1 MNQSLNNHRLSING
15 IRLSTKRMFRV
26 TAFLLFVA
34 AVLQSCNFLERQPW
48 DSVDTTNGF
57 QTAADA
63 EAAVNACY
71 QPLQWAKLYN
81 MRIWTLDIIAGESV
95 VGAGG
100 GEDGIE
106 TVDLA
111 NFIAN
116 ADNFAAL
123 DLWRG
128 PSPGILRC
136 NFVLKNVPGM
146 QIDNALKNRMLG
158 EAHFLRAHYYFIL
171 VRLFGG
177 VPMPTEP
184 LTSESNLKMPRASV
198 DEIYSL
204 ITDDLQQ
211 AIAMLPA
218 RSTYGASDIGR
229 ASREAA
235 MAELARV
242 YLTYLPD
249 RARYEEVVRLCQD
262 IGAMGY
268 RLAADYADNF
278 DPAKQNGVESIFE
291 VQYYGKTNND
301 FWSNEN
307 QCSWISTFQGP
318 RNSNMAA
325 GCYGWNQPTAE
336 FVSQYEP
343 GDVRKDKTVFYAGCP
358 TFDGMT
364 YSSSYSTTG
373 YNVRKF
379 LLTKAQSPDYNTS
392 NQNWVVTRYADVLL
406 MQAEALNELGRTA
419 EAEAPLYQVRKRAGL
434 TSRLA
439 IENLSQEQMREM
451 IIHERRIELAFEG
464 HRWFDLIRY
473 KDNYALNF
481 LHSIGKS
488 AASQKHLLF
497 PIPSQEIEA
506 NELLTQNPGY

>member
-1 MNQSLNNHRLSING
+1 MKTNISFSALRGFAAKRSYRL
-15 IRLSTKRMFRV
+15 
-26 TAFLLFVA
+26 FLAGLIA
-34 AVLQSCNFLERQPW
+34 SAVCSCNFLDRQPW

-136 NFVLKNVPGM
+136 NFVLKNVPNM
-146 QIDNALKNRMLG
+146 QIETDLKNRMLG
-158 EAHFLRAHYYFIL
+158 EAYFLRAHYYFIL

-184 LTSESNLKMPRASV
+184 LTSDSELKMPRASV
-198 DEIYSL
+198 DSIYEL
-204 ITDDLQQ
+204 IIGDLNE
-211 AIAMLPA
+211 AITRLPQ
-218 RSTYGASDIGR
+218 RSTYGEKHVGR
-229 ASREAA
+229 ASKEAA

-242 YLTYLPD
+242 HLTYTHN
-249 RARYEEVVRLCQD
+249 YTEVVRLCQEITD
-262 IGAMGY
+262 MGY
-268 RLAADYADNF
+268 QLAPDYADNF
-278 DPAKQNGVESIFE
+278 NPAKQNGVESIFE
-291 VQYYGKTNND
+291 VQYYGKTNYN

-307 QCSWISTFQGP
+307 QASWISTFQGP
-318 RNSNMAA
+318 RNSGMAA

-336 FVSQYEP
+336 FVSQYEA
-343 GDVRKDKTVFYAGCP
+343 GDLRKDKTIFYAGCP
-358 TFDGMT
+358 TFDGYT

-379 LLTKAQSPDYNTS
+379 LLTKIQSPDYNTS

-406 MQAEALNELGRTA
+406 MEAEALNELGRTT
-419 EAEAPLYQVRKRAGL
+419 EAEEPLYQVRKRAGL
-434 TSRLA
+434 TSRAQVEGLT
-439 IENLSQEQMREM
+439 QEQMREK

-473 KDNYALNF
+473 KDNYALRF
-481 LHSIGKS
+481 LHSIGKTS
-488 AASQKHLLF
+488 ATTKHMLF
-497 PIPSQEIEA
+497 PIPLQEIEA
-506 NELLTQNPGY
+506 NDLLTQNPGY

>member
-15 IRLSTKRMFRV
+15 IRLSTKRMGRV
-26 TAFLLFVA
+26 TALLLFVA
-34 AVLQSCNFLERQPW
+34 AGLQSCNFLERQPW

-218 RSTYGASDIGR
+218 RSTYDAHKGD
-229 ASREAA
+229 
-235 MAELARV
+235 
-242 YLTYLPD
+242 PD
-249 RARYEEVVRLCQD
+249 NKWV
-262 IGAMGY
+262 I
-268 RLAADYADNF
+268 
-278 DPAKQNGVESIFE
+278 P
-291 VQYYGKTNND
+291 
-301 FWSNEN
+301 
-307 QCSWISTFQGP
+307 
-318 RNSNMAA
+318 AA
-325 GCYGWNQPTAE
+325 GNWSIRIDIQN
-336 FVSQYEP
+336 
-343 GDVRKDKTVFYAGCP
+343 
-358 TFDGMT
+358 
-364 YSSSYSTTG
+364 TTISF
-373 YNVRKF
+373 KQ
-379 LLTKAQSPDYNTS
+379 L
-392 NQNWVVTRYADVLL
+392 
-406 MQAEALNELGRTA
+406 
-419 EAEAPLYQVRKRAGL
+419 
-434 TSRLA
+434 
-439 IENLSQEQMREM
+439 
-451 IIHERRIELAFEG
+451 
-464 HRWFDLIRY
+464 
-473 KDNYALNF
+473 
-481 LHSIGKS
+481 
-488 AASQKHLLF
+488 
-497 PIPSQEIEA
+497 
-506 NELLTQNPGY
+506 

>member
-1 MNQSLNNHRLSING
+1 MRTIMSKLSIINHKSS
-15 IRLSTKRMFRV
+15 IIIILMIMCS
-26 TAFLLFVA
+26 
-34 AVLQSCNFLERQPW
+34 SCNFLERQPY

-81 MRIWTLDIIAGESV
+81 MRIWTLDIIANESE

-100 GEDGIE
+100 GTDGLE
-106 TVDLA
+106 TTEMA
-111 NFIAN
+111 NFIAT

-146 QIDNALKNRMLG
+146 QLDSDLKNRLLG

-184 LTSESNLKMPRASV
+184 LTSDSPLKMPRASV
-198 DEIYSL
+198 DEVYSL
-204 ITDDLQQ
+204 IMEDLNQ
-211 AIAMLPA
+211 AIALLPQ
-218 RSTYGASDIGR
+218 RSSYSSKQIGR

-235 MAELARV
+235 MAEMARV
-242 YLTYLPD
+242 HLTYTHN
-249 RARYEEVVRLCQD
+249 YKEVVRLCQD
-262 IGAMGY
+262 ITAMGY
-268 RLAADYADNF
+268 QLAPDYADNF
-278 DPAKQNGVESIFE
+278 NPAKQNGVESIFE
-291 VQYYGKTNND
+291 VQYYGKTNYD

-307 QCSWISTFQGP
+307 QASWISTFQGP
-318 RNSNMAA
+318 RNSGMAA

-343 GDVRKDKTVFYAGCP
+343 GDLRKDKTIFYAGCP
-358 TFDGMT
+358 TFDGYT

-392 NQNWVVTRYADVLL
+392 NQNWIVTRYADVLL
-406 MQAEALNELGRTA
+406 MEAEALNELGRTT
-419 EAEAPLYQVRKRAGL
+419 EAEAPLYLVRKRAGL
-434 TSRLA
+434 TSRA
-439 IENLSQEQMREM
+439 QIEGLTQAQMRDK

-464 HRWFDLIRY
+464 HRWFDMLRY
-473 KDNYALNF
+473 PNNYALTF
-481 LHSIGKS
+481 LHSVGKTNATS
-488 AASQKHLLF
+488 KHLLF
-497 PIPSQEIEA
+497 PIPMQEMEA

>member
-1 MNQSLNNHRLSING
+1 MRKKILCIL
-15 IRLSTKRMFRV
+15 L
-26 TAFLLFVA
+26 TAFAVA
-34 AVLQSCNFLERQPW
+34 SCNFLDRQPW

-81 MRIWTLDIIAGESV
+81 MRIWTTDIIAGESV

-136 NFVLKNVPGM
+136 NFVLKNVPDM
-146 QIDNALKNRMLG
+146 QIETDLKNRMLG
-158 EAHFLRAHYYFIL
+158 EAYFLRAHYYFIL

-184 LTSESNLKMPRASV
+184 LTSDSELKMPRASV
-198 DEIYSL
+198 DEIYEL
-204 ITDDLQQ
+204 IISDLNE
-211 AIAMLPA
+211 AIVRLPQ
-218 RSTYGASDIGR
+218 RNTYGSANIGR
-229 ASREAA
+229 ASKEAA

-242 YLTYLPD
+242 HLAYTHNYN
-249 RARYEEVVRLCQD
+249 EVVRLCQE
-262 IGAMGY
+262 ITAMGY
-268 RLAADYADNF
+268 QLAPDYADNF
-278 DPAKQNGVESIFE
+278 NPAKQNGVESIFE
-291 VQYYGKTNND
+291 VQYYGKTNYD

-307 QCSWISTFQGP
+307 QASWISTFQGP
-318 RNSNMAA
+318 RNSGMAA

-336 FVSQYEP
+336 FVSQYEA
-343 GDVRKDKTVFYAGCP
+343 GDLRKDKTIFYAGCP

-364 YSSSYSTTG
+364 YNSTWSTTG

-379 LLTKAQSPDYNTS
+379 LLTKNQSPDYNTS

-406 MQAEALNELGRTA
+406 M
-419 EAEAPLYQVRKRAGL
+419 EAEAVRPYYG
-434 TSRLA
+434 SRSTA
-439 IENLSQEQMREM
+439 LS
-451 IIHERRIELAFEG
+451 G
-464 HRWFDLIRY
+464 
-473 KDNYALNF
+473 
-481 LHSIGKS
+481 S
-488 AASQKHLLF
+488 
-497 PIPSQEIEA
+497 
-506 NELLTQNPGY
+506 

>member
-1 MNQSLNNHRLSING
+1 MRKILCIIL
-15 IRLSTKRMFRV
+15 
-26 TAFLLFVA
+26 TALVVA
-34 AVLQSCNFLERQPW
+34 SCNFLERQPW

-136 NFVLKNVPGM
+136 NFVLKNVPDM
-146 QIDNALKNRMLG
+146 QIETDLKNRMLG
-158 EAHFLRAHYYFIL
+158 EAYFLRAHYYFIL

-184 LTSESNLKMPRASV
+184 LTSDSELKMPRASV
-198 DEIYSL
+198 DEIYEL
-204 ITDDLQQ
+204 ILSDLNE
-211 AIAMLPA
+211 AIVRLPQ
-218 RSTYGASDIGR
+218 RKTYGSTDIGR
-229 ASREAA
+229 ASKEAA
-235 MAELARV
+235 IADQTGAPE
-242 YLTYLPD
+242 TYTHD
-249 RARYEEVVRLCQD
+249 YNEVVRLCQE
-262 IGAMGY
+262 ITAMGY
-268 RLAADYADNF
+268 QLSPDYADNF
-278 DPAKQNGVESIFE
+278 NPAKQNGVESIFE
-291 VQYYGKTNND
+291 VQYYGKTNYD

-307 QCSWISTFQGP
+307 QSSWISTFQGP
-318 RNSNMAA
+318 RNSGMAA

-336 FVSQYEP
+336 FVSQYES
-343 GDVRKDKTVFYAGCP
+343 GDLRKDKTIFYAGCP
-358 TFDGMT
+358 TFDGYT
-364 YSSSYSTTG
+364 YSGSYSTTG

-379 LLTKAQSPDYNTS
+379 LLTKNQSPDYNTS

-406 MQAEALNELGRTA
+406 MEAEALNELGRTT

-434 TSRLA
+434 TSRAQVEGLTKD
-439 IENLSQEQMREM
+439 QMRDK

-464 HRWFDLIRY
+464 HRWFDMIRY
-473 KDNYALNF
+473 PDNYALTF
-481 LHSIGKS
+481 LHSIGKTS
-488 AASQKHLLF
+488 ATTKHMLF
-497 PIPSQEIEA
+497 PIPLQEIEA
-506 NELLTQNPGY
+506 NELLTENPGY